1 MAQAQHRVAIRT
13 ALDGAV
19 EVKQGLREIGE
30 AGNREMGKL
39 AQGAQVAQRAFL
51 LLGPV
56 LAGISVG
63 ALAAFTKNA
72 LSAVDAIGEVAEQV
86 GVGTGALQ
94 ALSQAAITTGLSTE
108 ELQRGLAALT
118 RKIADAV
125 QGDKAAIESFQR
137 LGVAFQNADGSGRA
151 TEAVLGDLADQLQ
164 EMDSATEKAA
174 ATTSLMGDRLGQKFI
189 PMLSQGRQG
198 LIDVTAEM
206 LRMGTIATPE
216 MIAKAGEA
224 SDKMDALTSSFRA
237 FANNLT
243 VTVAPAIVT
252 VIDGLNR
259 LIFGMSMAERRV
271 ALETQI
277 SAAERRIDAL
287 RQVPAPGERPGASVG
302 ERLRASQTSQG
313 GNQTSSVGE
322 RMAAGRS
329 NTGES
334 VEVMIERERQR
345 IEELRGQLVQLG
357 QQEDA
362 LRQQANQI
370 LNPNEPYGPPLPPG
384 YRFPGQGGGGGGGN
398 APRAA
403 TGRDPFAEAL
413 REQQS
418 LLRANETAYERYQR
432 QLVELAELQDRL
444 TEAEQRGVEVNG
456 VRVRALSTEE
466 LARSTER
473 FANELERA
481 EKQSERTDR
490 MGVQMGMSFASAFE
504 DAILD
509 GKKFGEVLQSLER
522 DIARI
527 ILRTAV
533 TGPAADAISRAVSS
547 GVGSLTSGFG
557 SWFGGGAP
565 AGATPNYSNA
575 NWNPGA
581 VQVTPLASANG
592 NAFIGGHL
600 IPFAN
605 GGIVSSPTLF
615 PMARGMGLMGE
626 AGPEAIM
633 PLQRG
638 ADGKLGVRAQGGGQG
653 GVVIYQTITID
664 ARGADPQVDQ
674 KIRAAMEIATEQAQ
688 ARIFDAVNRGGN
700 AAKVMGRR

>member
-1 MAQAQHRVAIRT
+1 M
-13 ALDGAV
+13 DGAL
-19 EVKQGLREIGE
+19 EVKQGLREVGE
-30 AGNREMGKL
+30 TGNREMGKL
-39 AQGAQVAQRAFL
+39 AQGAQVAQRAFS

-63 ALAAFTKNA
+63 ALTAFTKNA

-86 GVGTGALQ
+86 GVGAGALQ

-151 TEAVLGDLADQLQ
+151 TEAVLGDLADQLKD
-164 EMDSATEKAA
+164 MDSATEKAA

-224 SDKMDALTSSFRA
+224 SDKMDTLTSSFRA

-259 LIFGMSMAERRV
+259 LVFGMSIAERRTQ
-271 ALETQI
+271 LETQL
-277 SAAERRIDAL
+277 SAAQRRIEGLEGGSTGITPGRRGTIRSGLVGTAQGQTGETLESLLAQERERLAAIQQEIDAL
-287 RQVPAPGERPGASVG
+287 
-302 ERLRASQTSQG
+302 
-313 GNQTSSVGE
+313 N
-322 RMAAGRS
+322 
-329 NTGES
+329 
-334 VEVMIERERQR
+334 
-345 IEELRGQLVQLG
+345 
-357 QQEDA
+357 QQEQS
-362 LRQQANQI
+362 LLQQARRI
-370 LNPNEPYGPPLPPG
+370 LDPNELYGPPLPPG
-384 YRFPGQGGGGGGGN
+384 YRFPRQGGNGGGTTTR
-398 APRAA
+398 APS
-403 TGRDPFAEAL
+403 RDPWTETL

-418 LLRANETAYERYQR
+418 LLRANESAYERYQR

-473 FANELERA
+473 FANELQRA
-481 EKQSERTDR
+481 ERQTERTDL
-490 MGVQMGMSFASAFE
+490 MGRQMGMTFSSAFE

-509 GKKFGEVLQSLER
+509 AKKFSEVLQALER

-533 TGPAADAISRAVSS
+533 TGPAGEAIAGAVSGGMRSIMGSFSSPSVPTSSPGVPSSAS
-547 GVGSLTSGFG
+547 G
-557 SWFGGGAP
+557 
-565 AGATPNYSNA
+565 
-575 NWNPGA
+575 
-581 VQVTPLASANG
+581 PLYSANG

-605 GGIVSSPTLF
+605 GGVVSSATMF
-615 PMARGMGLMGE
+615 PMARGMGIMGE

-633 PLQRG
+633 PLERG
-638 ADGKLGVRAQGGGQG
+638 TDGRLGVRAQGGGQG
-653 GVVIYQTITID
+653 GVVINQTITID
-664 ARGADPQVDQ
+664 ARGADPAVDQ
-674 KIRAAMEIATEQAQ
+674 KIRAAIAIATEQAQ
-688 ARIFDAVNRGGN
+688 VAFLENINRGGN
-700 AAKVMGRR
+700 VAKAVGRR